1 MGYKLYMGRKKIIL
15 IVGVFTG
22 ACLATFFLW
31 FFYLNGGEYLNRL
44 KIERRYVEAMKEDN
58 FGGKTQQETTDLFIV
73 ALKSGDVE
81 LASKYFTMDKNLS
94 RERWLKTFFI
104 FKEQGLLDQ
113 IAAEIKVESL
123 DFEYNEYSEVWKIN
137 NFRGTNE

>member
-22 ACLATFFLW
+22 ACLVAFFLW
-31 FFYLNGGEYLNRL
+31 FFYFNGDEYLNRL
-44 KIERRYVEAMKEDN
+44 KVERRYVEAMKEDN
-58 FGGKTQQETTDLFIV
+58 FGGKTRQETTDLFI
-73 ALKSGDVE
+73 ATLKSGDVE

-94 RERWLKTFFI
+94 RERWLKTLSI